1 MTWPNREQSAPLS
14 PLSGAA
20 SGIGNALPQGVSH
33 GGVNLSSF
41 SDFLRAQ
48 APHLLPSG
56 NPVSAGVP
64 TDVAP
69 HGTTI
74 VALKYPGGVVMAG
87 DRRATQGHMIA
98 SRDVQKVYIT
108 DDYTVTGIA
117 GTAAI
122 AVEFARLY
130 AVELEHYEKLE
141 GVALTF
147 PGKVNRLATMVRGN
161 LGAALQGFIAL
172 PLLAGYD
179 VDDPN
184 PEGAGRIVSFDAAG
198 GWNFE
203 EEGYQSV
210 GSGSIFAKSS
220 MKKLYSQVDGADS
233 ALRVAI
239 EALYDAADD
248 DSATGGPDLV
258 RGIFPTAVLVGAE
271 GASVV
276 DEQQIAAVCQ
286 NIIDSRSRA
295 DTFGPD
301 AHRAPDARGD
311 S

>member
-1 MTWPNREQSAPLS
+1 MTWRENQPFPQPTLDT
-14 PLSGAA
+14 
-20 SGIGNALPQGVSH
+20 SGIPSVP
-33 GGVNLSSF
+33 VDLSSF
-41 SDFLRAQ
+41 SELLSRQ
-48 APHLLPSG
+48 APQLLPINRVAYG
-56 NPVSAGVP
+56 ANPVGP
-64 TDVAP
+64 TDAVP

-74 VALKYPGGVVMAG
+74 VALKYPGGVLIAG
-87 DRRATQGHMIA
+87 DRRSTQGNMIA
-98 SRDVQKVYIT
+98 GRDVQKVYIT
-108 DDYTVTGIA
+108 DDYTATGIA

-141 GVALTF
+141 GVPLTF
-147 PGKVNRLATMVRGN
+147 RGKVNRLAIMVRGN
-161 LGAALQGFIAL
+161 LGAALQGFVAL
-172 PLLAGYD
+172 PLLVGYD
-179 VDDPN
+179 LDDPQ

-198 GWNFE
+198 GWNIE

-220 MKKLYSQVDGADS
+220 MKKLYSQVSDADS
-233 ALRVAI
+233 ALRVAV

-258 RGIFPTAVLVGAE
+258 RGIYPTAVTIGADGAE
-271 GASVV
+271 EVP
-276 DEQQIAAVCQ
+276 ETRIAELAREV
-286 NIIDSRSRA
+286 IESRSRT

-301 AHRAPDARGD
+301 ARRGIDARGD

>member
-1 MTWPNREQSAPLS
+1 MTWPHRDQLAS
-14 PLSGAA
+14 PASLPGAF
-20 SGIGNALPQGVSH
+20 SVPVD
-33 GGVNLSSF
+33 LSSF
-41 SDFLRAQ
+41 SELLRRQ
-48 APHLLPSG
+48 APELLPVNEHAVG
-56 NPVSAGVP
+56 
-64 TDVAP
+64 TDALP

-87 DRRATQGHMIA
+87 DRRATQGNMIA

-108 DDYTVTGIA
+108 DDYTATGIA

-141 GVALTF
+141 GIALTF
-147 PGKVNRLATMVRGN
+147 SGKVNRLATMVRGN
-161 LGAALQGFIAL
+161 LGAALQGFVAL

-179 VDDPN
+179 LDDAN
-184 PEGAGRIVSFDAAG
+184 PEAAGRIVSFDAAG
-198 GWNFE
+198 GWNIE

-220 MKKLYSQVDGADS
+220 MKKLYSQVTDRDS

-258 RGIFPTAVLVGAE
+258 RGIYPTAVIIGADGAE
-271 GASVV
+271 EVS
-276 DEQQIAAVCQ
+276 EERIAEFARQVIE
-286 NIIDSRSRA
+286 NRSRA

-301 AHRAPDARGD
+301 AVHRSTDARGD

>member
-1 MTWPNREQSAPLS
+1 MD
-14 PLSGAA
+14 
-20 SGIGNALPQGVSH
+20 
-33 GGVNLSSF
+33 LSSF
-41 SDFLRAQ
+41 SELLRRQ
-48 APHLLPSG
+48 APELLPVNEHAVG
-56 NPVSAGVP
+56 
-64 TDVAP
+64 TDALP

-87 DRRATQGHMIA
+87 DRRATQGNMIA

-108 DDYTVTGIA
+108 DDYTATGIA

-141 GVALTF
+141 GIALTF
-147 PGKVNRLATMVRGN
+147 SGKVNRLATMVRGN
-161 LGAALQGFIAL
+161 LGAALQGFVAL

-179 VDDPN
+179 LDDAN
-184 PEGAGRIVSFDAAG
+184 PEAAGRIVSFDAAG
-198 GWNFE
+198 GWNIE

-220 MKKLYSQVDGADS
+220 MKKLYSQVTDRDS

-258 RGIFPTAVLVGAE
+258 RGIYPTAVIIGADGAE
-271 GASVV
+271 EVS
-276 DEQQIAAVCQ
+276 EERIAEFARQVIE
-286 NIIDSRSRA
+286 NRSRA

-301 AHRAPDARGD
+301 AVHRSTDARGD